1 MPSRFKVILRTDDTI
16 ELDREAVTLVEARL
30 APIDENEN
38 IRQKAEDNKRKQSEL
53 ERRPTFSE
61 PEGTRMKMNPK
72 TFVRVLPT
80 VGGPKD
86 KDKINPK
93 NVSVVTVQPTN
104 NLTFLGSSKEPLDTL
119 QPLDWLDKAD
129 KLFIN
134 QYFTMYRIL
143 PACGTANK
151 YCIKSAAGTKYLEA
165 VEESEFRDRILCG
178 PYRPFELK
186 IFDGETE
193 IIRYSRSMESG
204 SCFFL
209 LKMQKME
216 VTDAKGTL
224 IGCVEQEPTYLVPK
238 FLLKDA
244 AGETV
249 LMIKGP
255 KFTISWGRNVD
266 FNVLTPKEEQIG
278 KIVKLWGGFTR
289 EAFTDVDNFKLEF
302 PVTLPIDT
310 KKILIG
316 ACFLIDYMYFEM
328 YGNGK

>member
-1 MPSRFKVILRTDDTI
+1 M
-16 ELDREAVTLVEARL
+16 
-30 APIDENEN
+30 
-38 IRQKAEDNKRKQSEL
+38 
-53 ERRPTFSE
+53 
-61 PEGTRMKMNPK
+61 
-72 TFVRVLPT
+72 
-80 VGGPKD
+80 
-86 KDKINPK
+86 
-93 NVSVVTVQPTN
+93 
-104 NLTFLGSSKEPLDTL
+104 
-119 QPLDWLDKAD
+119 
-129 KLFIN
+129 
-134 QYFTMYRIL
+134 
-143 PACGTANK
+143 
-151 YCIKSAAGTKYLEA
+151 
-165 VEESEFRDRILCG
+165 
-178 PYRPFELK
+178 
-186 IFDGETE
+186 
-193 IIRYSRSMESG
+193 
-204 SCFFL
+204 
-209 LKMQKME
+209 
-216 VTDAKGTL
+216 
-224 IGCVEQEPTYLVPK
+224 EQEPTYLVPK